1 MKIRGGRGN
10 KYRAKVSGCQ
20 HGHVHPSIREANR
33 CNQLHLLVR
42 AGEIVDLVREPQ
54 FWFSINGVQVK
65 HLNGRRVGYK
75 GDFGYT
81 DVATGRHVVEDAKG
95 VSVRDYVLRIAI
107 ARAMFPHIDFRE
119 V

>member
-1 MKIRGGRGN
+1 MKIRGRRGN

-20 HGHVHPSIREANR
+20 HGHAHDSIREATR

-42 AGEIVDLVREPQ
+42 AGLISDLVIQPQ

-65 HLNGRRVGYK
+65 HPNGRRVGFK
-75 GDFGYT
+75 PDFGYT
-81 DVATGRHVVEDAKG
+81 EVADGREVIEDAKG
-95 VSVRDYVLRIAI
+95 VRTEAYVLRSSIFCAL
-107 ARAMFPHIDFRE
+107 FPQYDYRE